1 MNIFTRF
8 SRAVL
13 LLCMAACT
21 TIETTE
27 VAESEDIKNPL
38 MRHEK
43 EIDDLISKMTLKEK
57 VGMIHASSS
66 FTSGGVERL
75 GIPELTMSDGP
86 HGVRPEHGRDWALDN
101 EGTDSAT
108 YLPASITL
116 ASTWNPELGYAYGE
130 VLGAEANKRGKDVIL
145 GPGINIMR
153 TPLNGRNFEYQSED
167 PYLVSKMAVGYIR
180 GVQDQGVAASLKHYV
195 ANNQEIKRS
204 SINVEMSERALREI
218 YLPGFE
224 AAVKQG
230 NVYTVM
236 GSYNK
241 FRGQFVTHNEYLIND
256 VLKDEWGFKGLVM
269 SDWGAVH
276 DTKQAL
282 ENGTDLEMGTDLS
295 QMPNIDYS
303 KFFMADTVIA
313 LVENKSIDEALIDD
327 KVRRI
332 LRVMYA
338 THMFNKRPE
347 GSFNTSAHQ
356 ETAEKVAE
364 EGIVLLK
371 NDGFLPLSKE
381 VKKIAVI
388 GANADYDM
396 AMGGGSSQV
405 RAKHEVT
412 ALKGIKALVG
422 ADIEITYAPGFEIS
436 KEEKVNEALVAEAV
450 KAAEE
455 ADYVIYVGG
464 WNHGFGVEWNDG
476 KYDMESVDKPS
487 LKMPV
492 QQDELIMKI
501 TKANPKTVV
510 VLMGGGAMEVS
521 QWLANVPAVLFAGY
535 PGMEGGTALAKIL
548 FGDANPSGKLTF
560 TFPKSLEDSPAHAL
574 GEYPGDAD
582 TLNVHYNEGVFV
594 GYRYNDT
601 YKVVPQFAFGHG
613 LSYTTFE
620 VSDLKL
626 SKTGNTVMAN
636 VKVTNTGD
644 KEGAEVVQVYVHDVE
659 SSVKRPVKEL
669 KAFEKVFLKSGES
682 KNITFELNE
691 DAFKYYD
698 EAKHGW
704 ILEAGNFEIWVGRA
718 SDDILLKDTIT
729 L

>member
-1 MNIFTRF
+1 MNIFIRF
-8 SRAVL
+8 SRAAL
-13 LLCMAACT
+13 LLCMVACT
-21 TIETTE
+21 TVETTE
-27 VAESEDIKNPL
+27 VSEKEEPKNPL
-38 MRHEK
+38 MLHEK
-43 EIDDLISKMTLKEK
+43 EIDDLISKMTLEEK

-101 EGTDSAT
+101 EGTDSAS

-130 VLGAEANKRGKDVIL
+130 VLGSEANKRGKDVIL

-153 TPLNGRNFEYQSED
+153 TPLNGRNFEYQGED

-180 GVQDQGVAASLKHYV
+180 GVQDQGVAASLKHYL

-224 AAVKQG
+224 AAVKEG

-236 GSYNK
+236 GSYNQ
-241 FRGQFVTHNEYLIND
+241 FRGQFATHNEYLIND

-282 ENGTDLEMGTDLS
+282 EYGTDIEMGTDLN

-303 KFFMADTVIA
+303 KFFMGDTVLT
-313 LVENKSIDEALIDD
+313 LVENGTIDEALIDD

-338 THMFNKRPE
+338 THMFDERPG
-347 GSFNTSAHQ
+347 GSINTPAHQ
-356 ETAEKVAE
+356 KTAEKVAE

-388 GANADYDM
+388 GANADYSM
-396 AMGGGSSQV
+396 SMGGGSSQV
-405 RAKHEVT
+405 RAIHEIT
-412 ALKGIKALVG
+412 PLKGIKAVVG
-422 ADIEITYAPGFEIS
+422 DKVEITYAPGFEIS
-436 KEEKVNEALVAEAV
+436 KEEAVNETLVAEAV
-450 KAAEE
+450 KAAAE
-455 ADYVIYVGG
+455 ADYVVYVGG
-464 WNHGFGVEWNDG
+464 WNHGFGTDWNAG
-476 KYDMESVDKPS
+476 RYDMEGVDKPS

-492 QQDELIMKI
+492 QQDELIKKVI
-501 TKANPKTVV
+501 AANPKTAV
-510 VLMGGGAMEVS
+510 VLMGGGAMDVS
-521 QWLANVPAVLFAGY
+521 QWLADVPAILFAGY

-560 TFPKSLEDSPAHAL
+560 TFPKSLEDSPAHAM

-601 YKVVPQFAFGHG
+601 YNVEPQFAFGHG

-620 VSDLKL
+620 LKDLKI
-626 SKTGNTVMAN
+626 SKTGNTLVGN
-636 VKVTNTGD
+636 VTVSNTGD
-644 KEGAEVVQVYVHDVE
+644 KEGAEVVQIYVHDVE

-669 KAFEKVFLKSGES
+669 KAFEKVSLKPGES
-682 KNITFELNE
+682 KNITFQLNE

-704 ILEAGNFEIWVGRA
+704 ILEAGDFEIWVGSA
-718 SDDILLKDTIT
+718 SDDIQLKETVT
-729 L
+729 M